1 MRVHASSLFDI
12 KIWTTD
18 YTNFTKI
25 CIFIDLF
32 IYASTQPPTQKTE
45 SFVDNSNLKDL
56 KKGETVADNNK
67 SKNFVAQLIWLPNL
81 TTKIKIMKNGH

>member
-1 MRVHASSLFDI
+1 MHILLGKSDVRVHASSLFDI

-45 SFVDNSNLKDL
+45 SCDYNPWFIQFISIKLGKINKW
-56 KKGETVADNNK
+56 KKKRTGMGKKETRK
-67 SKNFVAQLIWLPNL
+67 
-81 TTKIKIMKNGH
+81 